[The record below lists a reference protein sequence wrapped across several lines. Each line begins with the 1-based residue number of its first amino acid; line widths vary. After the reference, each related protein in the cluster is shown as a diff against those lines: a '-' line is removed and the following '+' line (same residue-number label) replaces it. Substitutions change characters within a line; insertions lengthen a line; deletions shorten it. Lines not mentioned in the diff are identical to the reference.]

1 MAEREVVEQIR
12 ERADFIEIVSRYVSL
27 KKSGKNYIGP
37 CPFHTDKTP
46 SFTVSPDKKLFH
58 CFGCGAGGDLF
69 EFVMKIEKL
78 EFAEAVERL
87 ARQLGVPVGRRSA
100 SPVQRLKDLN
110 ERVAAFYQT
119 NLVSPAGAK
128 AREYLKQRGFSKET
142 IEKFKLGYALPKWD
156 DLIKTFPKEIESLIT
171 VGLVLRTPEGKLY
184 ERFRDRLIFPIWSLT
199 GEMIGFAGRSLH
211 GEEPKYLNIA
221 NTPLFEKGTV
231 LYGLNFAREA
241 ARQRDLLILVE
252 GYTDVISAHQRGIQN
267 VVAGMGTALTS
278 AQAQLLK
285 RFASRVILA
294 YDRDAAGRA
303 ATLRGMAHLRNAD
316 LEVFVALLPDGSDPD
331 EFLRAH
337 GAEKFVQLL
346 DRSLPFHEFYLSVLW
361 EEHDPKTVTGRERI
375 LQNLREFLPTLS
387 SAALRHEITRE
398 VARVL
403 HVPEEEVARA
413 VKAVKRAGIISPPAP
428 AEPAWEH
435 EEHVLY
441 LVLQG
446 DLKIS
451 ELREIVSVEDFTR
464 YPEIARALWE
474 LGEAWTLEALFARLS
489 AEDQVTVRR
498 LVLWQPPWR
507 EGDRPRALAEA
518 PLRLRQRRIEERIA
532 RLCAQLRTAQRAG
545 DHERVT
551 ALETEHWQL
560 VQARRRLLQGG
571 RRMP

>member
-1 MAEREVVEQIR
+1 MAERDVLEQIR
-12 ERADFIEIVSRYVSL
+12 ERADFVEIVSRYVAL

-37 CPFHTDKTP
+37 CPFHADKTP
-46 SFTVSPDKKLFH
+46 SFTVSPEKKLFH

-69 EFVMKIEKL
+69 QFVMKIEKL
-78 EFAEAVERL
+78 EFSEAVERL
-87 ARQLGVPVGRRSA
+87 AQQLGVPLGRRA
-100 SPVQRLKDLN
+100 GSPLQKLKALN

-128 AREYLKQRGFSKET
+128 ARDYLKQRGFTKET
-142 IEKFKLGYALPKWD
+142 IEKFQLGYALPRWD
-156 DLIKTFPKEIESLIT
+156 DLIKTFPKEIEALIT
-171 VGLVLRTPEGKLY
+171 VGLVLRTAEGKLY
-184 ERFRDRLIFPIWSLT
+184 DRFRDRLIFPIWSLT
-199 GEMIGFAGRSLH
+199 GEMIGFAGRTL
-211 GEEPKYLNIA
+211 GDEEPKYLNIA

-241 ARQRDLLILVE
+241 ARQRDLFVLVE
-252 GYTDVISAHQRGIQN
+252 GYTDVISAHQSGIEN

-285 RFASRVILA
+285 RFASRVVLA

-303 ATLRGMAHLRNAD
+303 ATLRGMANLRNAGI
-316 LEVFVALLPDGSDPD
+316 EVSVALLPDGFDPD
-331 EFLRAH
+331 GFLRAH
-337 GAEKFVQLL
+337 GAEKFVRLL
-346 DRSLPFHEFYLSVLW
+346 DRSVPFYEFYLSALW
-361 EEHDPKTVTGRERI
+361 EEHDPKTVTGKERI

-387 SAALRHEITRE
+387 STALRYEIIRE

-403 HVPEEEVARA
+403 HLPEEEVARA
-413 VKAVKRAGIISPPAP
+413 VKAVKPAGIISPPSA
-428 AEPAWEH
+428 PAWEH

-451 ELREIVSVEDFTR
+451 ELRDIVSVEDFTR

-474 LGEAWTLEALFARLS
+474 LGEGWTLEALLMRLS
-489 AEDQVTVRR
+489 AEDQATVRR
-498 LVLWQPPWR
+498 LVLSQPPWR
-507 EGDRPRALAEA
+507 EGERPRARVEA

-532 RLCAQLRTAQRAG
+532 RLCAQLHTAQRAG

-551 ALETEHWQL
+551 ALEAEHWQL